1 MKQTI
6 LLLAFISSALLFNT
20 QATSAQS
27 DSTSVHQV
35 ITDLFDA
42 MRESDG
48 EKLGALFAENA
59 KMNSVYTNNKGEHIV
74 RSEEPAAFA
83 EAVGTPHEGVWDE
96 KLLSVEIR
104 IDGNLAQVWTPYE
117 FYLDDK
123 FQHCGVNAFHLI
135 RTKEGWKILQLSDTR
150 RRSSCDKL
158 REK

>member
-1 MKQTI
+1 MKQTLSLLVLSSIAI
-6 LLLAFISSALLFNT
+6 LFSTSVAHT
-20 QATSAQS
+20 QT
-27 DSTSVHQV
+27 DSTAVHQV

-59 KMNSVYTNNKGEHIV
+59 KMNSVYTNNKGEYIV
-74 RSEEPAAFA
+74 REEEPAAFV

-150 RRSSCDKL
+150 RRSSCKKSK
-158 REK
+158 EK